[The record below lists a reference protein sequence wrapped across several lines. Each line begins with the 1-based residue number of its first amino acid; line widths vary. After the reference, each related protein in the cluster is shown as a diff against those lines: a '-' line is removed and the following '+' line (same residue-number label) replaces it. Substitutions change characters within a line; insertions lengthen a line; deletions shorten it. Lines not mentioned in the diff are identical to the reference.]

1 MREDNASPAR
11 TNAVAAN
18 IGIRLVW
25 GSPFASLL

>member
-1 MREDNASPAR
+1 MNTSLRNLDKQ
-11 TNAVAAN
+11 TVAAN